1 MAFERVIYR
10 LFLNYVRLQRVMAKV
25 NKAARGKHR
34 WVGFHL
40 LGSNISRKKCEG
52 ILTVILS
59 DLSWRLFDFKT
70 SDGFYKCII
79 KVPLE
84 EYKSSL
90 LLINNDDSLETLT
103 SSGKIRL
110 VRERLGIK

>member
-1 MAFERVIYR
+1 
-10 LFLNYVRLQRVMAKV
+10 MAKV

-40 LGSNISRKKCEG
+40 LKDDFSRVKFEEK
-52 ILTVILS
+52 LSTILS
-59 DLSWRLFDFKT
+59 GISWRLFDFKT
-70 SDGFYKCII
+70 SDGFFKCII

-84 EYKSSL
+84 NYKSSL
-90 LLINNDDSLETLT
+90 LLINADESLETLT

-110 VRERLGIK
+110 VRDRLGIK

>member
-1 MAFERVIYR
+1 
-10 LFLNYVRLQRVMAKV
+10 MAKV

-40 LGSNISRKKCEG
+40 LNDDFSRVKFEEK
-52 ILTVILS
+52 LSTILS
-59 DLSWRLFDFKT
+59 GVSWRLFDFKI

-84 EYKSSL
+84 NYESSL
-90 LLINNDDSLETLT
+90 SLINADESLETLT

>member
-1 MAFERVIYR
+1 
-10 LFLNYVRLQRVMAKV
+10 MAKV

-34 WVGFHL
+34 WVGFHFFKEDF
-40 LGSNISRKKCEG
+40 SRMKFEEK
-52 ILTVILS
+52 LSAVLS
-59 DLSWRLFDFKT
+59 DISWRLFDFKI

-84 EYKSSL
+84 NYESSL
-90 LLINNDDSLETLT
+90 LSINADESLETLT

-110 VRERLGIK
+110 VRERLGIE